1 MSYYHFDKVARQ
13 IYIVLLIDI
22 IMLLYIVVVEM
33 KRVKKMPPL
42 EDDLDFGL
50 LKEELNKE
58 LLSFWKAI
66 TEDEVE

>member
-1 MSYYHFDKVARQ
+1 
-13 IYIVLLIDI
+13 
-22 IMLLYIVVVEM
+22 M

>member
-13 IYIVLLIDI
+13 VYIVLLIDI

-33 KRVKKMPPL
+33 KRVKKTPTL